1 MIKALKKLTPEQCVE
16 IAKIARADVDW
27 KHLSSTDESHTI
39 IENSNVEE
47 HEKLKFIIDLRNSS
61 EIDPKLIKFDTL
73 SYRLQLYYGLA
84 ICVIDNEFIYRI
96 TNYMY
101 DNFSQTIDSWNF
113 YAYCSNEDYENR
125 EYYFVKVF
133 FDYNEMKT
141 FSAKHSKKEKEK
153 FPDYCSRYDKMSFR
167 KIE

>member
-27 KHLSSTDESHTI
+27 KHLSSNDKSHVV
-39 IENSNVEE
+39 IENSNIDEN
-47 HEKLKFIIDLRNSS
+47 EKLKFVIDLRDFNKF
-61 EIDPKLIKFDTL
+61 DPELIKFDTL

-84 ICVIDNEFIYRI
+84 KCVIDDIIIYRI
-96 TNYMY
+96 NNYMY

-113 YAYCSNEDYENR
+113 YAYCSNEDYENK
-125 EYYFVKVF
+125 EHYFMKVF

-141 FSAKHSKKEKEK
+141 FSAKHSEKEKEK
-153 FPDYCSRYDKMSFR
+153 FPDYCSRYEKMSFR